1 MEFKSFILDAHNASQ
16 QVLNGLDLDQQ
27 KLIEDSLRLYLLV
40 SNAKNLDFDD
50 QDEYYLSN
58 LAVLNN
64 VCSALVEG
72 GFQSEDLAQVE
83 LGIELL
89 TKYKEDLIKANS
101 KGEYYYNLG
110 NAIRHKN
117 DLSNLEDSI
126 YSINKMHDVKTAYWN
141 SYYEGKSEDY
151 RLLTNLGSTL
161 VQQHRVIEAIS
172 LFDKALNINHF
183 CWQARL
189 ERTRALIDLSKQT
202 NTYSIELLMQIKDG
216 FKLLIANPTVP
227 NFLIENVVENYE
239 YYNSLFL
246 KNIGESCENIDLEIE
261 DKAQTKKEAEQLS
274 EYRKFCLDNDLS
286 LSEHSV
292 YCICEVSKVD
302 DLNILSRAP
311 GPGNIAEN
319 EFVLNRLKS
328 EFSFARRMFFEYQ
341 KTEKSIFEELYLESN
356 FSELNDG
363 EILGIKIEKLKASYK
378 QCFSILDK
386 IANGVCQE
394 FNLAPDEKNCKIY
407 FNSFWRL
414 EKKEEQ
420 YKRNNYKG
428 ISALY
433 SIALDINEKKI
444 NKGGL
449 HHLKHHRNKIEHDFF
464 SIFKNTQDI
473 NEALYKNQNF
483 KENII
488 TLTLGEFEN
497 DTLLL
502 LKLTRSAIFSFALAV
517 REKSEKLKNIIDS
530 IYEDSLDKEIIT
542 YSPKS
547 PI

>member
-16 QVLNGLDLDQQ
+16 LVLTGLDSDPQQ
-27 KLIEDSLRLYLLV
+27 LIKDSLTLYLLV
-40 SNAKNLDFDD
+40 SNAKNLDFND
-50 QDEYYLSN
+50 QDEDYLSN
-58 LAVLNN
+58 LAILSN
-64 VCSALVEG
+64 VCSALIDG
-72 GFQSEDLAQVE
+72 GYQCQDLEQVE
-83 LGIELL
+83 LGIQLL
-89 TKYKEDLIKANS
+89 TKFKDEIIKITN
-101 KGEYYYNLG
+101 KGEYYYSLG
-110 NAIRHKN
+110 NAISHKN
-117 DLSNLEDSI
+117 TLSNLDDSI
-126 YSINKMHDVKTAYWN
+126 YSIKEMHDEKTAYWN
-141 SYYEGKSEDY
+141 SYYENKSEDY
-151 RLLTNLGSTL
+151 RLLTNLGNTL
-161 VQQHRVIEAIS
+161 VRQHRVIEAIS
-172 LFDKALNINHF
+172 LFDKALNVNHF

-189 ERTRALIDLSKQT
+189 ARTKALIDLHKQT
-202 NTYSIELLMQIKDG
+202 NTYSLELLMQIKDG
-216 FKLLIANPTVP
+216 FKLLLVNPTIP
-227 NFLIENVVENYE
+227 EFLIEEINENYE
-239 YYNSLFL
+239 YYNYLYFQ
-246 KNIGESCENIDLEIE
+246 NISDSHEKLESEIE
-261 DKAQTKKEAEQLS
+261 NKEQAKKEAGLLS

-292 YCICEVSKVD
+292 YCICEVSKID
-302 DLNILSRAP
+302 DLKILSPAP
-311 GPGNIAEN
+311 GKGNIAEN

-328 EFSFARRMFFEYQ
+328 EFSFARRMFFEYK

-394 FNLAPDEKNCKIY
+394 FNLTPDEKNCKIY

-449 HHLKHHRNKIEHDFF
+449 HHLKYHRNKIEHDFF

-473 NEALYKNQNF
+473 NESLYKNQKF
-483 KENII
+483 KEKII
-488 TLTLGEFEN
+488 TLTLSEFEN

-517 REKSEKLKNIIDS
+517 REKSEKLKKIIDS

-542 YSPKS
+542 YSSKS